1 MLSAIIVAAGRGQR
15 LKSPLSKP
23 LIKIGKF
30 PVIVYSL
37 GVLNRHP
44 QVKEIVVVAS
54 RKNQPGIR
62 RLVKMYSFD
71 KVKAVVL
78 GGALRQ
84 DSVYQGL
91 QALGPKS
98 DWVLIHDAARPF
110 IEAGM
115 VTRVVSAARKTG
127 SAVAAVKPKATIKV
141 SGRND
146 LVERTLKR
154 DKLWEIQTPQVFK
167 KNLILQAYRKYA
179 ASKVTDEAALIEKT
193 GRPVK
198 LVAGSYANIK
208 ITTQEDLLF
217 AELIAKRLKNAL

>member
-1 MLSAIIVAAGRGQR
+1 MLSAIIVAAGRGKR

-30 PVIVYSL
+30 PVIAYSL

-54 RKNQPGIR
+54 RQNQPGIR
-62 RLVKMYSFD
+62 RLVKMYSFN

-91 QALGPKS
+91 QALSPES
-98 DWVLIHDAARPF
+98 DWILIHDAARPF

-154 DKLWEIQTPQVFK
+154 DQLWEIQTPQVFR

-198 LVAGSYANIK
+198 LVPGSYANIK